1 MITDYKAAMMREP
14 AYEETSAPAYS
25 QPLPV
30 PPVAT
35 RTVRALYPLNTGMTG
50 ELAFKEGDMIE
61 VIREDPSGWWEG
73 KLDGQVGRFPSNY
86 TTASFLVC

>member
-1 MITDYKAAMMREP
+1 
-14 AYEETSAPAYS
+14 
-25 QPLPV
+25 
-30 PPVAT
+30 
-35 RTVRALYPLNTGMTG
+35 MTG